1 MRRVIAFALCVM
13 LCVPGGTAGQADT
26 DMPRVGVL
34 IYNATDTFMSNVFAY
49 LQDAAVGVA
58 EILYKDSQNLQTLQ
72 NDLVEQLLKDQVD
85 ALIINPV
92 DRTAAVYLIRMIQPY
107 GVPVVFVNREPLYE
121 DMIEY
126 DKAYYV
132 GNDPTQSGILCGEL
146 LIDYFDGHPE
156 ADKNRDDVI
165 QYIMIK
171 GEPGHQDTELRTQQ
185 SVKTLKNAGYA
196 LEKLGEDTA
205 MWERSL
211 AKDKMAGFLSTFGDR
226 IECVICNND
235 EMALGAIE
243 ALKAA
248 GYYTDDRYMPVVGV
262 DATNPA
268 IAAIEEN
275 TLLGTVL
282 NDAESLSDASLKLAL
297 LLAGGTEINA
307 ETFPYEVGPGGYVW
321 TESRK
326 ITKETLAPK

>member
-1 MRRVIAFALCVM
+1 MRKAIGSLILAALLSVSI
-13 LCVPGGTAGQADT
+13 GAGSVFADT
-26 DMPRVGVL
+26 PRIGAL
-34 IYNATDTFMSNVFAY
+34 IYNGTDTFMSNVFAHM
-49 LQDAAVGVA
+49 LSGAEGVA
-58 EILYKDSQNLQTLQ
+58 EVTLCDSQNTQTLQ
-72 NDLVEQLLKDQVD
+72 NEQVEQFLKERVD

-92 DRTAAVYLIRMIQPY
+92 DRTAAIYLIRMIKPY
-107 GVPVVFVNREPLYE
+107 DVPVVFVNREPLYE
-121 DMIEY
+121 DMILY

-132 GNDPTQSGILCGEL
+132 GNEAAQSGILCGEL
-146 LIDYFDGHPE
+146 LIDYFTEHPE
-156 ADKNRDDVI
+156 ADKNGDGVI

-171 GEPGHQDTELRTQQ
+171 GEPGHQDAELRTQQ
-185 SVKTLKNAGYA
+185 SVKALKDAGFA

-205 MWERSL
+205 MWERNQ

-248 GYYTDDRYMPVVGV
+248 GYYTDGRYMPVVGV
-262 DATNPA
+262 DATSQA
-268 IAAIEEN
+268 ISAIRES

-282 NDAESLSDASLKLAL
+282 NDAESLSDAALRLAVL
-297 LLAGGTEINA
+297 LVEGTEITA
-307 ETFPYEVGPGGYVW
+307 ETFPYMVHPGGYVW

-326 ITKETLAPK
+326 VTRETLDWR